1 MDCASFFTER
11 VNHFDDERKLIAR
24 YKSLVTPVKSE
35 MHQLSWDTSQQHEA
49 GEQAAL
55 EVQKVIDETD
65 LAHKELAFKRE
76 ELADM
81 REAQVAR
88 KSQLVRLSQ
97 LAQPI
102 ETDVTYMFNE
112 KDRHKGKSNVIES
125 APIDNQA
132 SSASSLK
139 QAKTGDLI
147 QQEIKAHEI
156 TKLALAKFAD
166 FDMEFITANIV
177 SHKCEVQVM
186 EKVKIA
192 ISEARELIT
201 EMNSIN
207 HQAFFSVYEL
217 LYLRLKIM
225 VAQRM
230 EVEELESLT
239 KEKQYFLVK
248 EQELRDQLVAEMAQM
263 KSRLKH
269 GTSIWPCCMSVSNI
283 CVNRFVLCVV

>member
-11 VNHFDDERKLIAR
+11 VNHFDEERKLIAR

-49 GEQAAL
+49 GEQAAR

-65 LAHKELAFKRE
+65 LAHKELEFKRE

-81 REAQVAR
+81 REAQIAR

-102 ETDVTYMFNE
+102 ESDVTYLFNE
-112 KDRHKGKSNVIES
+112 KDRHSGKRNVIES
-125 APIDNQA
+125 APSENQVA
-132 SSASSLK
+132 PANALK
-139 QAKTGDLI
+139 QTKTGDLI
-147 QQEIKAHEI
+147 QLENKVQEI
-156 TKLALAKFAD
+156 TKLVVAKFSD
-166 FDMEFITANIV
+166 FDVEFVNANVV
-177 SHKCEVQVM
+177 SHRCEQEVM
-186 EKVKIA
+186 DKVKRA
-192 ISEARELIT
+192 ISEARVLID

-207 HQAFFSVYEL
+207 QQAFFSVHEL
-217 LYLRLKIM
+217 LHLRLKIM

-239 KEKQYFLVK
+239 KEKQYFLLK
-248 EQELRDQLVAEMAQM
+248 ERELRDQLVAEMAQM
-263 KSRLKH
+263 KSRLKY
-269 GTSIWPCCMSVSNI
+269 GE
-283 CVNRFVLCVV
+283 